1 MTRRP
6 KVPEYKV
13 AGLPPE
19 SIGAVHC
26 LDDAD
31 RIFKRIYGERVP
43 ATRMEIAPSGWA
55 KVRWVADKVFFQRGN
70 SI

>member
-1 MTRRP
+1 MTRRL
-6 KVPEYKV
+6 KVPEFKV
-13 AGLPPE
+13 AELPPE

-43 ATRMEIAPSGWA
+43 ATRMEIAPAGWA
-55 KVRWVADKVFFQRGN
+55 RVKYFTDKVLMRGN